1 MKSPIALPIEQITK
15 FCQQWQIIELSLFGS
30 VLHDNFHADSDIDI
44 LIAFAPIAKRGLL
57 DHAQMQEE
65 LEALLS
71 RRVDL
76 ISKRAIERSSNP
88 IRRPEILSTA
98 QTIGSQIVAVA
109 LPLYYNSNT
118 NLCWS
123 IFLCPCKS
131 LKKKPANY
139 QSAIAL
145 PC

>member
-1 MKSPIALPIEQITK
+1 MKTDLALPIDEINK

-30 VLHDNFHADSDIDI
+30 ILRDDFHADSDIDI
-44 LIAFAPIAKRGLL
+44 LVAFAPTANWGLL
-57 DHAQMQEE
+57 DRAQMQEE
-65 LEALLS
+65 LEAVLS

-76 ISKRAIERSSNP
+76 ISKRAIDRSYKRFMS
-88 IRRPEILSTA
+88 ISIA
-98 QTIGSQIVAVA
+98 FQCTIIQIPTFVGVF
-109 LPLYYNSNT
+109 
-118 NLCWS
+118 
-123 IFLCPCKS
+123 FLCPCKS